1 VEKPSAIVPGSPLRS
16 IGQEI
21 DRVRTRFA
29 ESGALGMVVIDAMSL
44 EEIERFYGVDAH
56 RQVTGRI
63 AARAHE
69 VLSEHLEPGD
79 LVLLGELG
87 RDELIVLLFRD
98 RRNDGFYH
106 AELPG
111 LARTLLESLSNAGSR
126 FGYPFTRETLRFSVG
141 AALALYDPTLRP
153 ELLIRRARRQ
163 ALRDADLNARIEER
177 QRREELVSLI
187 LAEQV
192 SMVFE
197 PIVKL
202 TTREVLGYE
211 ALARGTGSASL
222 ASPKDLFAAAAEM
235 DLLFELDCL
244 CRRQAIRQTKH
255 LPEGSKLF
263 LNLLPCAIYDPAFE
277 GDALR
282 RTLQDQRLHP
292 SDVVFEISE
301 RESIG
306 NFAIF
311 RELCDRYSE
320 LGFEIAIDD
329 VGAGY
334 GSLEAVTELAPDYIK
349 VDIAFIRGIDSDP
362 ARQGVI
368 VALNE
373 IARRIGAQI
382 VAEGIETPEQLET
395 LKKLGV
401 PYGQGYFIGRAA
413 PLDLAEGGSAN
424 AVPG

>member
-1 VEKPSAIVPGSPLRS
+1 MEKPTVSALGSPLRS

-21 DRVRTRFA
+21 DQVRTHFA
-29 ESGALGMVVIDAMSL
+29 ESGAVGMLVIDAMSL
-44 EEIERFYGVDAH
+44 DEIERSYGVDAH

-63 AARAHE
+63 AVRTRE
-69 VLSEHLEPGD
+69 VLSERLEAGD
-79 LVLLGELG
+79 LVVLGELG
-87 RDELIVLLFRD
+87 RDEVIVLLFRD
-98 RRNDGFYH
+98 RRNDSFYRS
-106 AELPG
+106 ELPE
-111 LARTLLESLSNAGSR
+111 LANELRESLSNAGNR
-126 FGYPFTRETLRFSVG
+126 FGYPFTRQPLRFSVG

-153 ELLIRRARRQ
+153 EVLIRRARKH

-177 QRREELVSLI
+177 ERREEFISLI

-202 TTREVLGYE
+202 TNREILGYE
-211 ALARGTGSASL
+211 ALARGVGNPAL
-222 ASPKDLFAAAAEM
+222 DAPKELFAAAAET

-244 CRRQAIRQTKH
+244 CRRQALRQAKR
-255 LPEGSKLF
+255 LPQGAKLF
-263 LNLLPCAIYDPAFE
+263 LNLLPGAIYDPAFE

-282 RTLQDQRLHP
+282 ATLQDHQLCP

-320 LGFEIAIDD
+320 LGFEIAMDD

-334 GSLEAVTELAPDYIK
+334 GSLEAVMELAPNYIK
-349 VDIAFIRGIDSDP
+349 VDIAFIRAIDSDP
-362 ARQGVI
+362 TRREVL
-368 VALNE
+368 VALNG

-382 VAEGIETPEQLET
+382 IAEGIETPEQFET
-395 LKKLGV
+395 LKQLAV
-401 PYGQGYFIGRAA
+401 PYGQGYFVGRATRFDA
-413 PLDLAEGGSAN
+413 NEG
-424 AVPG
+424 

>member
-1 VEKPSAIVPGSPLRS
+1 ML
-16 IGQEI
+16 
-21 DRVRTRFA
+21 
-29 ESGALGMVVIDAMSL
+29 VIDAMSL
-44 EEIERFYGVDAH
+44 DEIERFYGVDAH

-63 AARAHE
+63 AARTRE
-69 VLSEHLEPGD
+69 VLSERLEPGD

-87 RDELIVLLFRD
+87 RDELIVLLFRE
-98 RRNDGFYH
+98 RRNEGFYR

-111 LARTLLESLSNAGSR
+111 LARMLLESLSNAGSR
-126 FGYPFTRETLRFSVG
+126 FGYPFTREPLRFSVG

-153 ELLIRRARRQ
+153 ELLIRRARRH
-163 ALRDADLNARIEER
+163 ALRDAELNARIEER
-177 QRREELVSLI
+177 RRREEFVSLI

-202 TTREVLGYE
+202 NSREVLGYE
-211 ALARGTGSASL
+211 ALARGGGNAALDSA
-222 ASPKDLFAAAAEM
+222 KELFATAAEM

-244 CRRQAIRQTKH
+244 CRRQAIRQAKR

-282 RTLQDQRLHP
+282 RTLQDHQLRP

-320 LGFEIAIDD
+320 LGFEIAMDD

-349 VDIAFIRGIDSDP
+349 VDIAFIRAIDSDP
-362 ARQGVI
+362 ARQGVLF
-368 VALNE
+368 ALNE

-395 LKKLGV
+395 LKKLAV
-401 PYGQGYFIGRAA
+401 PYGQGYFLGRATRFD
-413 PLDLAEGGSAN
+413 PIEG
-424 AVPG
+424 

>member
-1 VEKPSAIVPGSPLRS
+1 MGKTTDSTLEVPLRS

-21 DRVRTRFA
+21 DQVRTHFA
-29 ESGALGMVVIDAMSL
+29 ESGAVGMLVIDAMSL
-44 EEIERFYGVDAH
+44 DEIERSYGVDAH

-63 AARAHE
+63 AVRTRE
-69 VLSEHLEPGD
+69 VLSERLEAGD
-79 LVLLGELG
+79 LVVLGELG
-87 RDELIVLLFRD
+87 RDEVIVLLFRD
-98 RRNDGFYH
+98 RQNDSFYRS
-106 AELPG
+106 ELPE
-111 LARTLLESLSNAGSR
+111 LANELRESLSNVGNR
-126 FGYPFTRETLRFSVG
+126 FGYPFTRQPLRFSVG

-153 ELLIRRARRQ
+153 GVLIRRARKH

-177 QRREELVSLI
+177 QRREEFISLI
-187 LAEQV
+187 LAEQI

-202 TTREVLGYE
+202 TNREVLGYE
-211 ALARGTGSASL
+211 ALARGVEHPAL
-222 ASPKDLFAAAAEM
+222 ESPKQLFAAAAET

-244 CRRQAIRQTKH
+244 CRRQALRQAKR
-255 LPEGSKLF
+255 LPQGAKLF
-263 LNLLPCAIYDPAFE
+263 LNLLPGAIYDPAFE

-282 RTLQDQRLHP
+282 ATLQDHQLHP

-320 LGFEIAIDD
+320 LGFEIAMDD

-334 GSLEAVTELAPDYIK
+334 GSLEAVMELAPNYIK
-349 VDIAFIRGIDSDP
+349 VDIAFIRAIDSDP
-362 ARQGVI
+362 TRREVL
-368 VALNE
+368 VALNG

-382 VAEGIETPEQLET
+382 IAEGIETPEQFET
-395 LKKLGV
+395 LKQLAV
-401 PYGQGYFIGRAA
+401 PYGQGYFVGRATRF
-413 PLDLAEGGSAN
+413 DGNEG
-424 AVPG
+424 

>member
-1 VEKPSAIVPGSPLRS
+1 MEKSTFSAPGSPLRS

-21 DRVRTRFA
+21 DQVRTRFA
-29 ESGALGMVVIDAMSL
+29 ESGALGMLVIDAMSL
-44 EEIERFYGVDAH
+44 EEIERSYGVDAH

-63 AARAHE
+63 AARARE
-69 VLSEHLEPGD
+69 VLSGRLAPGD
-79 LVLLGELG
+79 LVVLGELG
-87 RDELIVLLFRD
+87 RDEVIILLFRD
-98 RRNDGFYH
+98 RREDGFYRS
-106 AELPG
+106 ELPE
-111 LARTLLESLSNAGSR
+111 LSRTLAESLSNAGAR
-126 FGYPFTRETLRFSVG
+126 FAYPFTRQPLRFSVG

-153 ELLIRRARRQ
+153 EVLIRRGRGN

-177 QRREELVSLI
+177 RRRDEFVSLI
-187 LAEQV
+187 LAEQI

-202 TTREVLGYE
+202 ASREVLGYE
-211 ALARGTGSASL
+211 ALARGVEETAL
-222 ASPKDLFAAAAEM
+222 ESPHQLFAVAAEM

-244 CRRQAIRQTKH
+244 CRRQAIRQAKR

-282 RTLQDQRLHP
+282 RTLQDHQLCP

-311 RELCDRYSE
+311 REICDRYSE
-320 LGFEIAIDD
+320 LGFEIAMDD

-334 GSLEAVTELAPDYIK
+334 GSLEAVMELAPDYIK
-349 VDIAFIRGIDSDP
+349 VDIAFIRAIDSDP
-362 ARQGVI
+362 TRRAVLI
-368 VALNE
+368 ALNG
-373 IARRIGAQI
+373 IAQRVGAQI
-382 VAEGIETPEQLET
+382 IAEGIETPEQFET
-395 LKKLGV
+395 LKDLGV
-401 PYGQGYFIGRAA
+401 PYGQGYYVGRATRF
-413 PLDLAEGGSAN
+413 EGGE
-424 AVPG
+424 G

>member
-1 VEKPSAIVPGSPLRS
+1 VEKRTVSAPGSPLRS

-21 DRVRTRFA
+21 DQVRTRFA
-29 ESGALGMVVIDAMSL
+29 ETGALGMLVVDAVSL
-44 EEIERFYGVDAH
+44 EEIERSYGVDAH

-63 AARAHE
+63 AARARE
-69 VLSEHLEPGD
+69 VLSGRLAPGD
-79 LVLLGELG
+79 LVALGELG
-87 RDELIVLLFRD
+87 RDEVIILLFRD
-98 RRNDGFYH
+98 RREDGFYRS
-106 AELPG
+106 ELPE
-111 LARTLLESLSNAGSR
+111 LSRTLAESLSNAGGR
-126 FGYPFTRETLRFSVG
+126 FGYPFTRQPLRFSVG

-153 ELLIRRARRQ
+153 EVLIRRARGN

-177 QRREELVSLI
+177 RRRDQFVSLI
-187 LAEQV
+187 LAEQI

-202 TTREVLGYE
+202 ASHEVLGYE
-211 ALARGTGSASL
+211 ALARGVGEPAL
-222 ASPKDLFAAAAEM
+222 ESPNKLFAAAAET

-244 CRRQAIRQTKH
+244 CRRQAIRQAKR

-282 RTLQDQRLHP
+282 RTLQDHQLCP

-320 LGFEIAIDD
+320 LGFEIAMDD
-329 VGAGY
+329 VGAGF
-334 GSLEAVTELAPDYIK
+334 GSLEAVMELAPDYIK
-349 VDIAFIRGIDSDP
+349 VDIAFIRAIDSDP
-362 ARQGVI
+362 TRRAVLI
-368 VALNE
+368 ALNG

-382 VAEGIETPEQLET
+382 IAEGIETPEQLET
-395 LKKLGV
+395 LKDLGV
-401 PYGQGYFIGRAA
+401 PYGQGYYIGRATRF
-413 PLDLAEGGSAN
+413 EGGE
-424 AVPG
+424 G

>member
-1 VEKPSAIVPGSPLRS
+1 VEKPTVSAQGTALRS

-21 DRVRTRFA
+21 DQIRTHFA

-44 EEIERFYGVDAH
+44 EEIERSYGVNAH

-63 AARAHE
+63 AARARE
-69 VLSEHLEPGD
+69 VLSERLAPGD
-79 LVLLGELG
+79 LVALGELG
-87 RDELIVLLFRD
+87 RDEVIVLMFRD
-98 RRNDGFYH
+98 RRDDGFYRS
-106 AELPG
+106 ELSE
-111 LARTLLESLSNAGSR
+111 LATTLRESLADASAR
-126 FGYPFTRETLRFSVG
+126 FGYPFTREPLRFSVG
-141 AALALYDPTLRP
+141 VALALYDPTLRP
-153 ELLIRRARRQ
+153 EVLIRRARRH
-163 ALRDADLNARIEER
+163 ALRDADLNARVDER
-177 QRREELVSLI
+177 RRREEFISLI

-202 TTREVLGYE
+202 TNREILGYE
-211 ALARGTGSASL
+211 ALARGVGISTL
-222 ASPKDLFAAAAEM
+222 DTPKELFAAAAET

-244 CRRQAIRQTKH
+244 CRRQALRQAKR

-282 RTLQDQRLHP
+282 RTLQDHQLCP

-320 LGFEIAIDD
+320 LGFEIAMDD

-334 GSLEAVTELAPDYIK
+334 GSLEAVMELAPDYIK
-349 VDIAFIRGIDSDP
+349 VDIAFIRSIDSDP
-362 ARQGVI
+362 ARRAVL
-368 VALNE
+368 VALNG

-382 VAEGIETPEQLET
+382 IAEGIETPEQFET
-395 LKKLGV
+395 LKELAV
-401 PYGQGYFIGRAA
+401 PYGQGYFVGRATRFE
-413 PLDLAEGGSAN
+413 PREG
-424 AVPG
+424 